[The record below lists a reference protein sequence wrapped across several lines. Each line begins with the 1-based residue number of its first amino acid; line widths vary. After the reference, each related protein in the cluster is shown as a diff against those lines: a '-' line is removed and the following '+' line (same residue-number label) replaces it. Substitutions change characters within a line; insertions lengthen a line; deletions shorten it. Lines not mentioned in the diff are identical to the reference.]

1 MGELKLLSDKENDLM
16 HLLNEYNAKNI
27 DDKALRLKIKQ
38 IAKSF
43 NAQRKEMQKMNKLK
57 RKKQKKV
64 RKKEKK
70 MKRRQKNKNGDD
82 DEKEETDDEFV
93 EIDAETF
100 EDSVDGSST
109 TYSEGDDETKDV
121 EPGTDELDE
130 FDCLFEGF

>member
-70 MKRRQKNKNGDD
+70 MKRRQKKKAKIRKIRMEMMMRRKKQMMNLLKLMRIHLKILWMDHRQLTA
-82 DEKEETDDEFV
+82 KEMM
-93 EIDAETF
+93 
-100 EDSVDGSST
+100 
-109 TYSEGDDETKDV
+109 KQKMLNQ
-121 EPGTDELDE
+121 EPMN
-130 FDCLFEGF
+130 